1 MKQKPILYRVYTKK
15 GEYHHG
21 YSAKLE
27 GSRNWAIDCAKT
39 VRGRVTEVYDDEN
52 KTEESIF
59 DFNKK
64 AKK

>member
-1 MKQKPILYRVYTKK
+1 MKKEVILYRVYTKK

-39 VRGRVTEVYDDEN
+39 IRGRVAEVYDDIDGP
-52 KTEESIF
+52 EEAIF
-59 DFNKK
+59 DYNKK
-64 AKK
+64 VKK

>member
-1 MKQKPILYRVYTKK
+1 MKKEVIHYRVYTKK

-39 VRGRVTEVYDDEN
+39 IRGRVTEVYDDVDGP
-52 KTEESIF
+52 EEAIF
-59 DFNKK
+59 DCNKK
-64 AKK
+64 VKK